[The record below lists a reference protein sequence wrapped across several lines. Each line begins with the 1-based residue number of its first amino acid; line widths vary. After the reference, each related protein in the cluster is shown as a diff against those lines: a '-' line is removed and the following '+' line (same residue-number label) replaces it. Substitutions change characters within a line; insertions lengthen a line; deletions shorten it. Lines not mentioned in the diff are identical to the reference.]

1 MSSTSNLNNTS
12 CQKDIDAVQLLNNN
26 RNKSGD
32 LNEKLKLSW
41 TGDLTSFKRFVEEN
55 IAISCIWESPG
66 DERKSYS
73 DGYITIMWWKN
84 KKKLQF
90 SGKEADKIKQTFCNI
105 LMGNVSTENNMADKS
120 DEGGYTDT
128 SQRNRG
134 DIAINIERMT
144 LDAVTGLRTEV
155 VFNTQAINKFQN
167 QCSCSE
173 ISPDL
178 EDMKLN
184 IELLQSRNDALQSL
198 ANAQQV
204 CSPITDCLRNIE
216 ILRQE
221 LSEERERT
229 QKIEFDFKVFKGEN
243 LNGDGFGG
251 QNCKSEYKVANK
263 ESPKRDETIPEFQ
276 CTEDSTE
283 EISLI
288 INNKPNYEADE
299 YSLNANYDKS
309 SIHRNLDVLKLLLK
323 IHVLLLIQI

>member
-1 MSSTSNLNNTS
+1 MMANGHESVSSTSNLNNTS

-41 TGDLTSFKRFVEEN
+41 TGDLTSFKRFVEKN
-55 IAISCIWESPG
+55 IAISGIWESPG

-73 DGYITIMWWKN
+73 DGYTTIMWWEN

-134 DIAINIERMT
+134 DIASNIERMT
-144 LDAVTGLRTEV
+144 LDAVTGLRAEV
-155 VFNTQAINKFQN
+155 VFNTQAINKLQN

-173 ISPDL
+173 ISPNF

-184 IELLQSRNDALQSL
+184 IELLQSRTDALQSL

-204 CSPITDCLRNIE
+204 CSPITDCRN
-216 ILRQE
+216 
-221 LSEERERT
+221 SKAGT
-229 QKIEFDFKVFKGEN
+229 F
-243 LNGDGFGG
+243 
-251 QNCKSEYKVANK
+251 
-263 ESPKRDETIPEFQ
+263 
-276 CTEDSTE
+276 
-283 EISLI
+283 
-288 INNKPNYEADE
+288 
-299 YSLNANYDKS
+299 
-309 SIHRNLDVLKLLLK
+309 
-323 IHVLLLIQI
+323 